1 MRFAAFLASLALAM
15 PAVAVAHEFRA
26 GDVRITHP
34 YATPAPPGAANGA
47 AYVATLENR
56 GRTPDRVLR
65 ASSPIA
71 ERVELHVMS
80 IDAAGVMRMREVA
93 DIPLAPGAPLKMR
106 PGEGYHFM
114 LVGLKRPLAVG
125 DRFPLVIEFERGG
138 RTEVTVWVQQPR
150 QRSTPAHN
158 H

>member
-1 MRFAAFLASLALAM
+1 MRRRVFIAGLLLAIPAGAL
-15 PAVAVAHEFRA
+15 AHEFIA

-34 YATPAPPGAANGA
+34 YATPAPQGAANGA

-56 GRTPDRVLR
+56 GRRPDRVIR
-65 ASSPIA
+65 AASPIA
-71 ERVELHVMS
+71 ERVELHMMS
-80 IDAAGVMRMREVA
+80 VDSAGVMRMREVA
-93 DIPLAPGAPLKMR
+93 DIPLPPGGPLKMR

-125 DRFPLVIEFERGG
+125 DRFPLLIEFERGG
-138 RTEVTVWVQQPR
+138 RAEVTVWVQQPR
-150 QRSTPAHN
+150 PRSTSSHN

>member
-1 MRFAAFLASLALAM
+1 MRLARLLGVVAFAAAQGAL
-15 PAVAVAHEFRA
+15 AHEFRA

-34 YATPAPPGAANGA
+34 YATPAPPAAVNGA
-47 AYVATLENR
+47 AYIATLENR
-56 GRTPDRVLR
+56 GSAPDRVLR
-65 ASSPIA
+65 ASSPVA

-80 IDAAGVMRMREVA
+80 VDAAGVMRMREVA
-93 DIPLAPGAPLKMR
+93 DIPLAPRAPLKMR

-125 DRFPLVIEFERGG
+125 DRFPLLIELERGG
-138 RTEVTVWVQQPR
+138 RAEVTVWVQQPR
-150 QRSTPAHN
+150 QRSSTPHN

>member
-1 MRFAAFLASLALAM
+1 MKVARLLAVVALA
-15 PAVAVAHEFRA
+15 AAQGALAHEFRA

-34 YATPAPPGAANGA
+34 YAPPAPPGAANGA

-56 GRTPDRVLR
+56 GRTPDRVMR

-80 IDAAGVMRMREVA
+80 VDAAGVMRMREVA
-93 DIPLAPGAPLKMR
+93 DIPLPPRAPLKMR

-125 DRFPLVIEFERGG
+125 DRFPLLIEFERGG
-138 RTEVTVWVQQPR
+138 RAEVSVWVQQPR
-150 QRSTPAHN
+150 QRSSTSHN